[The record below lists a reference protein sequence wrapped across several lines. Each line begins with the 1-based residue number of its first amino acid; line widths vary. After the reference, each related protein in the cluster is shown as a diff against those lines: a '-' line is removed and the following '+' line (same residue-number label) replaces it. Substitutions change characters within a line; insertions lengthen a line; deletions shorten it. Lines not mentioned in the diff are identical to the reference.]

1 MDKATE
7 ISLRVKEYVN
17 KYGKLFDE
25 NFVADLIRPHLVPE
39 KERICGNCDNF
50 AGYVNECYSG
60 YSDEPT
66 FTSPA
71 CKHFKPEA
79 TK

>member
-25 NFVADLIRPHLVPE
+25 NFVADLIRPHLRSE
-39 KERICGNCDNF
+39 ERRVG
-50 AGYVNECYSG
+50 
-60 YSDEPT
+60 
-66 FTSPA
+66 
-71 CKHFKPEA
+71 
-79 TK
+79 